1 MSWPVSPAASAAC
14 RPSISVAA
22 CQFRTATKT
31 NPSTGRRA
39 EGLAEVKALHP
50 AFRPAIEPGRYLVA
64 ESGVLLT
71 HATQVVERTACAVSA
86 WTPA

>member
-14 RPSISVAA
+14 RPSISVALPIPYSDEDEPFDLDA
-22 CQFRTATKT
+22 W
-31 NPSTGRRA
+31 A

-50 AFRPAIEPGRYLVA
+50 AFRLAIEPGRYLVA

-71 HATQVVERTACAVSA
+71 HATQVVEKDGVRRL